1 MISLS
6 VFHVFMQCFLDTW
19 WSTTKCFLIF
29 LWNYMMLIK
38 TRSSFWHSQL
48 ETACRP
54 LRSSHGICDLCFDL
68 SCNQLGLVSGA
79 TIAVVFKSVGSQH
92 MCDGWKTRST
102 SKPRGTVV
110 HRRQLCAQKPE
121 ISFGLS
127 CLLQELL
134 TQIDDELLKTLSLP
148 PDVKDLVSS
157 RVKLGKTFLYIWC
170 VLLVIFT
177 QKGDAFPLV
186 GPRKRIRPSDSV
198 LAHAASFEDH
208 GLDARVSEAVIID
221 AILTALPCLD
231 SLAGN
236 FATGKQCSI
245 NDEEGSDIWVGVG
258 HVGCAAIYTAI
269 PPDPCQKHL
278 LSGNPIRF
286 YSGKIHQSTLV
297 LGHRKDLRAP
307 PARVSEPSSSARHLG
322 FKWLKLW
329 LSHDCLLLITPNRSP
344 PAAPSAAAADSAPAA
359 PHAQQLGICF
369 VVCEE
374 FGWMYDLGFS
384 KRHVS
389 QSRSAVC
396 TLESCHA
403 QGGAAAEPEMSKQLQ
418 TWSNGNTF
426 FLRLWFGHRNHQI
439 YRVY

>member
-1 MISLS
+1 
-6 VFHVFMQCFLDTW
+6 
-19 WSTTKCFLIF
+19 
-29 LWNYMMLIK
+29 
-38 TRSSFWHSQL
+38 
-48 ETACRP
+48 
-54 LRSSHGICDLCFDL
+54 
-68 SCNQLGLVSGA
+68 
-79 TIAVVFKSVGSQH
+79 
-92 MCDGWKTRST
+92 
-102 SKPRGTVV
+102 
-110 HRRQLCAQKPE
+110 
-121 ISFGLS
+121 
-127 CLLQELL
+127 
-134 TQIDDELLKTLSLP
+134 
-148 PDVKDLVSS
+148 
-157 RVKLGKTFLYIWC
+157 
-170 VLLVIFT
+170 
-177 QKGDAFPLV
+177 
-186 GPRKRIRPSDSV
+186 
-198 LAHAASFEDH
+198 
-208 GLDARVSEAVIID
+208 
-221 AILTALPCLD
+221 
-231 SLAGN
+231 
-236 FATGKQCSI
+236 
-245 NDEEGSDIWVGVG
+245 
-258 HVGCAAIYTAI
+258 
-269 PPDPCQKHL
+269 L

-286 YSGKIHQSTLV
+286 YSGKIHQSTLA